1 MQNRGAIRLIAIA
14 LTLVCIYQLSFT
26 WFAKRT
32 ERAAVQYAQ
41 GDPKKEAYY
50 LDSIS
55 SETVYNF
62 LGLRKYTYRDVKERE
77 INLGLDL
84 KGGMNVTLEVSVV
97 DIIRS
102 LSN

>member
-1 MQNRGAIRLIAIA
+1 MQNRGAIRLIAVA

-26 WFAKRT
+26 WVSKRVESKAESYADT
-32 ERAAVQYAQ
+32 RVKNIEDEREQINQRIKFVSS
-41 GDPKKEAYY
+41 Y

-62 LGLRKYTYRDVKERE
+62 LWLRKYSYKEVKERE

-84 KGGMNVTLEVSVV
+84 RGGM
-97 DIIRS
+97 
-102 LSN
+102 